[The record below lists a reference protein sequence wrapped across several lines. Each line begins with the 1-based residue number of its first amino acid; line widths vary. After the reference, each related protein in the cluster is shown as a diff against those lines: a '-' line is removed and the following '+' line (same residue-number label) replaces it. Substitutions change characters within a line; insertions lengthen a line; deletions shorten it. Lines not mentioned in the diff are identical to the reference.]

1 MFVKLAKQSLI
12 SRRTS
17 VLLTVLAITI
27 SVFVLLSVEHIRHQ
41 AKQSFNRTVSGVDLI
56 VGPRTSQINLLLS
69 SVFRI
74 GDSSNAISQSSVED
88 LASHPMVSWVVP
100 IALGD
105 SHKGHRVMATTADYF
120 QYFKFGAK
128 QPLTFKQG
136 QVFKQHFDLVL
147 GADIAEKY
155 SYELGKEI
163 VLSHGT
169 GVTSFTHH
177 EQTPFTVVGILNR
190 TGTPVDQT
198 LHVSFEGLHHMHEEP
213 QNEERAHKEHNQ
225 EEHDYEDQDNHE
237 GHAHHDKALDHEEH
251 ENHDEDHDHEEHAQ
265 EGGEA
270 AVEHDHDHKVSA
282 VFVGLKARFASLV
295 MQKWANDYK
304 GEALSAIMP
313 GVALS
318 QLWRMVGS
326 VETVLQVISILVLI
340 TTLIGL
346 STMLLATM
354 RERTKEIAIL
364 RVLGASPM
372 FIFMLIELE
381 VFVITFIGCIAGALL
396 LWITLLAAE
405 PLLASQLGLFIDTN
419 PISETSL
426 MVLAFVLVGSLI
438 MGLIPAINAYRHS
451 LQANLTAR

>member
-88 LASHPMVSWVVP
+88 LANHPMVNWVVP

-136 QVFKQHFDLVL
+136 KVFEQHFDLVL
-147 GADIAEKY
+147 GADIANKY
-155 SYELGKEI
+155 GYELGTEI

-213 QNEERAHKEHNQ
+213 QHEKRA
-225 EEHDYEDQDNHE
+225 HE
-237 GHAHHDKALDHEEH
+237 GHDDHEEH
-251 ENHDEDHDHEEHAQ
+251 DEAHEHKGHDDHEEHAHEEPAQ
-265 EGGEA
+265 EGDEV

-326 VETVLQVISILVLI
+326 VETVLQVISVLVLI

-381 VFVITFIGCIAGALL
+381 VFVITLIGCIAGAML
-396 LWITLLAAE
+396 LWLMLIAAE

-426 MVLAFVLVGSLI
+426 MVLAFVLVGSLV

>member
-88 LASHPMVSWVVP
+88 LVSHPMVSWVVP

-128 QPLTFKQG
+128 QPLTFNQG
-136 QVFKQHFDLVL
+136 KVFKQHFDLVL

-155 SYELGKEI
+155 GYELGKEI

-213 QNEERAHKEHNQ
+213 QNEELAH
-225 EEHDYEDQDNHE
+225 EEH
-237 GHAHHDKALDHEEH
+237 DHEEH
-251 ENHDEDHDHEEHAQ
+251 SHEEHAQ
-265 EGGEA
+265 EGDEA

-364 RVLGASPM
+364 RVLGASPV

-396 LWITLLAAE
+396 LWITLLAAK

-426 MVLAFVLVGSLI
+426 MVLAFVLVGSLV

>member
-128 QPLTFKQG
+128 QPLTFNQG
-136 QVFKQHFDLVL
+136 KVFKQHFDLVL

-155 SYELGKEI
+155 GYELGKEI

-213 QNEERAHKEHNQ
+213 QNEERAH
-225 EEHDYEDQDNHE
+225 EEHDHKNHESLGDHNKAHDHEEHDSHE
-237 GHAHHDKALDHEEH
+237 GHAH
-251 ENHDEDHDHEEHAQ
+251 EEHAH
-265 EGGEA
+265 EGDEV
-270 AVEHDHDHKVSA
+270 AVEHDHAHKVSA

-364 RVLGASPM
+364 RVLGASPV

-381 VFVITFIGCIAGALL
+381 VLVITFIGCIAGALL
-396 LWITLLAAE
+396 LWVTLLAAE

-426 MVLAFVLVGSLI
+426 IVLAFVLVGSLV

>member
-136 QVFKQHFDLVL
+136 KVFKQHFDLVL

-155 SYELGKEI
+155 GYELGKEI

-213 QNEERAHKEHNQ
+213 QNEERDH
-225 EEHDYEDQDNHE
+225 EDQDN
-237 GHAHHDKALDHEEH
+237 HEEH
-251 ENHDEDHDHEEHAQ
+251 ENHDEAHE
-265 EGGEA
+265 GDEA

-364 RVLGASPM
+364 RVLGASPV

-426 MVLAFVLVGSLI
+426 IVLVFVLVGSLV

>member
-136 QVFKQHFDLVL
+136 KVFKQHFDLVL

-155 SYELGKEI
+155 GYELGKEI

-213 QNEERAHKEHNQ
+213 QNEDRAHKEH
-225 EEHDYEDQDNHE
+225 
-237 GHAHHDKALDHEEH
+237 DHEEH
-251 ENHDEDHDHEEHAQ
+251 DNHDEDHEHEGHDDHEEHSHEEHAQ
-265 EGGEA
+265 EGDEA
-270 AVEHDHDHKVSA
+270 AVEHEHDHKVSA

-396 LWITLLAAE
+396 LWVTLLAAE

>member
-136 QVFKQHFDLVL
+136 KVFKQHFDLVL
-147 GADIAEKY
+147 GADIAQKY
-155 SYELGKEI
+155 GYELGKEI

-213 QNEERAHKEHNQ
+213 QNEERAH
-225 EEHDYEDQDNHE
+225 EEH
-237 GHAHHDKALDHEEH
+237 DHEEH
-251 ENHDEDHDHEEHAQ
+251 SHEEHAQ
-265 EGGEA
+265 EGDEA

-426 MVLAFVLVGSLI
+426 LVLVFVLVGSLV

>member
-88 LASHPMVSWVVP
+88 LVSHPMVSWVVP

-128 QPLTFKQG
+128 QPLTFNQG
-136 QVFKQHFDLVL
+136 KVFKQHFDLVL

-155 SYELGKEI
+155 GYELGKEI

-213 QNEERAHKEHNQ
+213 QNEELAH
-225 EEHDYEDQDNHE
+225 EEH
-237 GHAHHDKALDHEEH
+237 DHEEH
-251 ENHDEDHDHEEHAQ
+251 SHEEHAQ
-265 EGGEA
+265 EGDEA

-364 RVLGASPM
+364 RVLGASPV

-426 MVLAFVLVGSLI
+426 MVLAFVLVGSLV